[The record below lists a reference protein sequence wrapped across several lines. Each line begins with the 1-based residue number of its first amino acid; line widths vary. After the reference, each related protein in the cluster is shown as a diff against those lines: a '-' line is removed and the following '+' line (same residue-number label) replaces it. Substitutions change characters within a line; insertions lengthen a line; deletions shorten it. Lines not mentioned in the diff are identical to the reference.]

1 MSGRSSAPA
10 AMVAP
15 DPSGAQPVLELDQ
28 ITAGYGG
35 SVVLRQ
41 VSLSVPRSRVVALLG
56 PNGAGKTTLLR
67 TAAGLLR
74 PMAGRVRLAGTDMT
88 GRSPHEMAR
97 AGLCHLPEGRGIFPS
112 LTVGENLLL
121 ATPKRA
127 GVDAVGTAGEK
138 FPVLGTRLKQLA
150 GSLSGGEQQ
159 MLALAR
165 AFLTEPAVVVV
176 DEPSLGLS
184 PIVVEQIFSSLEAIV
199 RGGTAVLLVEQY
211 VNRAL
216 ELADFVYLLNRGS
229 VVFSGTGSALSDT
242 DIFERYLG
250 IDVGTGAGE

>member
-1 MSGRSSAPA
+1 MSAPTP
-10 AMVAP
+10 VP
-15 DPSGAQPVLELDQ
+15 GDPADRGEAEVPVLELEAV
-28 ITAGYGG
+28 TAGYGE

-41 VSLSVPRSRVVALLG
+41 VSLSVPRSGVVALLG

-74 PMAGRVRLAGTDMT
+74 PMAGRVRLAGVDMT
-88 GRSPHEMAR
+88 GRAPHQMAR

-112 LTVGENLLL
+112 LSVAENLLL
-121 ATPKRA
+121 AAPKAGRA
-127 GVDAVGTAGEK
+127 DAAEVVGEK
-138 FPVLGTRLKQLA
+138 FPVLRSRLTQLA

-184 PIVVEQIFSSLEAIV
+184 PIVVEQIFESLVAVV
-199 RGGTAVLLVEQY
+199 RGGAAVLLVEQY

-216 ELADFVYLLNRGS
+216 ALADTVYLLNRGA
-229 VVFSGTGSALSDT
+229 VAFSGPARELSGS

-250 IDVGTGAGE
+250 IEVGTAT

>member
-1 MSGRSSAPA
+1 MSGPSKAGAAPSAGHTD
-10 AMVAP
+10 AP
-15 DPSGAQPVLELDQ
+15 DPVLELSN
-28 ITAGYGG
+28 ITAGYGET
-35 SVVLRQ
+35 VVLRQ
-41 VSLSVPRSRVVALLG
+41 VSLTVPRSGAVALLG

-67 TAAGLLR
+67 TAAGLLE
-74 PMAGRVRLAGTDMT
+74 PMGGRVLLGGVDMT
-88 GRSPHEMAR
+88 GRRPHQMAR

-112 LTVGENLLL
+112 LSVAENLLL
-121 ATPKRA
+121 AAPRGTRA
-127 GVDAVGTAGEK
+127 DAADVVGEK
-138 FPVLGTRLKQLA
+138 FPVLGSRRKQLA

-184 PIVVEQIFSSLEAIV
+184 PIVVGQIFESLEVIV
-199 RGGTAVLLVEQY
+199 ASGTAVLLVEQY

-216 ELADFVYLLNRGS
+216 ELADAVYLLNRGT
-229 VVFSGTGSALSDT
+229 VVFSGAAGELSDS

-250 IDVGTGAGE
+250 IDVGTGA

>member
-1 MSGRSSAPA
+1 MTSGPSATQAPSPA
-10 AMVAP
+10 
-15 DPSGAQPVLELDQ
+15 STGASPPVLELEG
-28 ITAGYGG
+28 ITAGYGE

-41 VSLSVPRSRVVALLG
+41 VSLSVPRSGAVALLG

-74 PMAGRVRLAGTDMT
+74 PMAGRVRLKGTDMT
-88 GRSPHEMAR
+88 GRSAHDMTR

-112 LTVGENLLL
+112 LTVAENLRL
-121 ATPKRA
+121 AAPRGGRT
-127 GVDAVGTAGEK
+127 DATETAGQV
-138 FPVLGTRLKQLA
+138 FPVLTTRLKQLA
-150 GSLSGGEQQ
+150 GNLSGGEQQ

-165 AFLTEPAVVVV
+165 AFVTDPAVVVV

-184 PIVVEQIFSSLEAIV
+184 PIVVEQIFGSLRAIV
-199 RGGTAVLLVEQY
+199 GGGTAVLLVEQY

-216 ELADFVYLLNRGS
+216 ELADVVYLLNRGT
-229 VVFSGTGSALSDT
+229 VVFTGPADELSDS

-250 IDVGTGAGE
+250 IDMGPEV

>member
-1 MSGRSSAPA
+1 
-10 AMVAP
+10 
-15 DPSGAQPVLELDQ
+15 VLELAQ
-28 ITAGYGG
+28 VTAGYGET
-35 SVVLRQ
+35 VVLRE
-41 VSLSVPRSRVVALLG
+41 VSLSVPASGAVALLG

-74 PMAGRVRLAGTDMT
+74 PTAGRVRLAGTDMT
-88 GRSPHEMAR
+88 GRSAHEMAR

-112 LTVGENLLL
+112 LSVAENLLL
-121 ATPKRA
+121 ATPKGTA
-127 GVDAVGTAGEK
+127 TDAVEMVGEK
-138 FPVLGTRLKQLA
+138 FPVLRSRLRQLA

-184 PIVVEQIFSSLEAIV
+184 PIVVEQIFGSLQAIV
-199 RGGTAVLLVEQY
+199 GSGTAVLLVEQY

-216 ELADFVYLLNRGS
+216 ELADTVYLLNRGT
-229 VVFSGTGSALSDT
+229 VVFSGAANALSDA

-250 IDVGTGAGE
+250 IEVGTGA

>member
-1 MSGRSSAPA
+1 MSEIP
-10 AMVAP
+10 
-15 DPSGAQPVLELDQ
+15 PVLELKDV
-28 ITAGYGG
+28 TAGYGDT
-35 SVVLRQ
+35 VVLRQ
-41 VSLSVPRSRVVALLG
+41 VSLSVPPSGVAALLG

-74 PMAGRVRLAGTDMT
+74 PMSGRVRLAGAEMT
-88 GRSPHEMAR
+88 GRGAHQMAR

-112 LTVGENLLL
+112 LTVRENLLL
-121 ATPKRA
+121 ATPR
-127 GVDAVGTAGEK
+127 GRTLDAVAVAAEK
-138 FPVLGTRLKQLA
+138 FPVLGSRLKQLA

-165 AFLTEPAVVVV
+165 AFLSQPVIVVV

-184 PIVVEQIFSSLEAIV
+184 PLVVEEIFRSLQSIA
-199 RGGTAVLLVEQY
+199 RSGTAVLLVEQY

-216 ELADFVYLLNRGS
+216 ELADTVHLLSRGT
-229 VVFSGTGSALSDT
+229 VVFSGAADELTGS

-250 IDVGTGAGE
+250 IEVGAGA

>member
-1 MSGRSSAPA
+1 MSAQTPERA
-10 AMVAP
+10 ALP
-15 DPSGAQPVLELDQ
+15 GEPGEPVLELKDV
-28 ITAGYGG
+28 TAGYGET
-35 SVVLRQ
+35 VVLRQ
-41 VSLSVPRSRVVALLG
+41 VSLSVPRSGVVALLG

-74 PMAGRVRLAGTDMT
+74 PTAGRVLLAGVDMT
-88 GRSPHEMAR
+88 GRRPHQMAR

-112 LTVGENLLL
+112 LSVAENLLL
-121 ATPKRA
+121 AAPKGGRA
-127 GVDAVGTAGEK
+127 GAVDVVEEK
-138 FPVLGTRLKQLA
+138 FPVLQARRRQLA

-184 PIVVEQIFSSLEAIV
+184 PIVVEQIFASLEAVV
-199 RGGTAVLLVEQY
+199 RAGTAVLLVEQY
-211 VNRAL
+211 VHRAL
-216 ELADFVYLLNRGS
+216 ELADTVYLLNRGA
-229 VVFSGTGSALSDT
+229 VAFSGAAGDLSGS

-250 IDVGTGAGE
+250 IEVGAGA

>member
-1 MSGRSSAPA
+1 MSEIP
-10 AMVAP
+10 
-15 DPSGAQPVLELDQ
+15 PVLELKDV
-28 ITAGYGG
+28 TAGYGDT
-35 SVVLRQ
+35 VVLRQ
-41 VSLSVPRSRVVALLG
+41 VSLSVPPSGVAALLG

-74 PMAGRVRLAGTDMT
+74 PMSGRVRLAGAEMT
-88 GRSPHEMAR
+88 GRGAHQMAR

-112 LTVGENLLL
+112 LTVRENLLL
-121 ATPKRA
+121 ATPR
-127 GVDAVGTAGEK
+127 GRTLDAVAVAGEK
-138 FPVLGTRLKQLA
+138 FPVLGSRLKQLA

-165 AFLTEPAVVVV
+165 AFLSQPVIVVV

-184 PIVVEQIFSSLEAIV
+184 PLVVEEIFRSLQSIA
-199 RGGTAVLLVEQY
+199 RSGTAVLLVEQY

-216 ELADFVYLLNRGS
+216 ELADTVHLLSRGT
-229 VVFSGTGSALSDT
+229 VVFSGAADELTGS

-250 IDVGTGAGE
+250 IEVGAGA

>member
-1 MSGRSSAPA
+1 MSAPPT
-10 AMVAP
+10 VPRGPSPAP
-15 DPSGAQPVLELDQ
+15 GESVDPVLALEDV
-28 ITAGYGG
+28 TAGYGET
-35 SVVLRQ
+35 VVVRQ
-41 VSLSVPRSRVVALLG
+41 VTLSVPRSGVVALLG

-74 PMAGRVRLAGTDMT
+74 PMAGRVRLAGVDVT
-88 GRSPHEMAR
+88 GRRPHQLAR

-112 LTVGENLLL
+112 LSVAENLLL
-121 ATPKRA
+121 AAPKGGRA
-127 GVDAVGTAGEK
+127 GAVEVVAEK
-138 FPVLGTRLKQLA
+138 FPALRSRDRQLA

-184 PIVVEQIFSSLEAIV
+184 PIVVDQIFESLEAV
-199 RGGTAVLLVEQY
+199 VHSGTAVLLVEQY
-211 VNRAL
+211 VDRAL
-216 ELADFVYLLNRGS
+216 ALADTVYLLNRGAI
-229 VVFSGTGSALSDT
+229 VFCGAAGELSGS

-250 IDVGTGAGE
+250 IEVGAGQ

>member
-1 MSGRSSAPA
+1 MSGQRS
-10 AMVAP
+10 
-15 DPSGAQPVLELDQ
+15 PSGASSVARSEAAPPVLELEAV
-28 ITAGYGG
+28 TAGYGE

-41 VSLSVPRSRVVALLG
+41 VSLSVPRSGVVALLG

-74 PMAGRVRLAGTDMT
+74 PMAGRVRLAGVDMT
-88 GRSPHEMAR
+88 GRHPHQMAR

-112 LTVGENLLL
+112 LSVAENLLL
-121 ATPKRA
+121 AAPKGERSH
-127 GVDAVGTAGEK
+127 GVDVVGEK
-138 FPVLGTRLKQLA
+138 FPVLRSRLKQLA

-176 DEPSLGLS
+176 DEPSIGLS
-184 PIVVEQIFSSLEAIV
+184 PIVVEQIFESLEAV
-199 RGGTAVLLVEQY
+199 VHRGTAVLLVEQY
-211 VNRAL
+211 VTRAL
-216 ELADFVYLLNRGS
+216 ALADTVYLLNRGAIA
-229 VVFSGTGSALSDT
+229 FSGRAAELSGS

-250 IDVGTGAGE
+250 IEVGTGA